1 MSYDKQ
7 KLLRFQE
14 SVLKDVD
21 EKIAHMNRNIS
32 KYEQRE
38 LENAKQ
44 QQLEIIFTYMQDRV
58 QSLKSE
64 YAHRVTQKSLELKKQ
79 VLCFRNGLVEK
90 IVQEC
95 ETQIL
100 QFVNSD
106 KYMPYLL
113 GGIKNAIDKFSIR
126 SAKIQL
132 KKEDLKFRDE
142 LLKIKELSGITSD
155 HKNRLGGFKLIDS
168 ERGIMIDQT
177 LETIL
182 KDQVGRF
189 SKTDGLR
196 IKND

>member
-79 VLCFRNGLVEK
+79 VLCFR
-90 IVQEC
+90 
-95 ETQIL
+95 
-100 QFVNSD
+100 
-106 KYMPYLL
+106 
-113 GGIKNAIDKFSIR
+113 
-126 SAKIQL
+126 
-132 KKEDLKFRDE
+132 
-142 LLKIKELSGITSD
+142 
-155 HKNRLGGFKLIDS
+155 
-168 ERGIMIDQT
+168 
-177 LETIL
+177 
-182 KDQVGRF
+182 
-189 SKTDGLR
+189 
-196 IKND
+196 

>member
-21 EKIAHMNRNIS
+21 DKIARMNRNIS

-64 YAHRVTQKSLELKKQ
+64 YAHRVTQKSLDLKKQ
-79 VLCFRNGLVEK
+79 VLCFRNELVER
-90 IVQEC
+90 IVHEC

-100 QFVNSD
+100 QFVDSS

-113 GGIKNAIDKFSIR
+113 SGIKNAIDKFSIQ

-132 KKEDLKFRDE
+132 RKEDLKFRDQF
-142 LLKIKELSGITSD
+142 LKIKELSGITSD
-155 HKNRLGGFKLIDS
+155 HKNKLGGFKLIDS

-182 KDQVGRF
+182 KDQVRRF

>member
-21 EKIAHMNRNIS
+21 DKIARMNRNIS

-64 YAHRVTQKSLELKKQ
+64 YAHRVTQKSLDLKKQ
-79 VLCFRNGLVEK
+79 VLCFRNELVER
-90 IVQEC
+90 IVHEC

-100 QFVNSD
+100 QFVDSS

-113 GGIKNAIDKFSIR
+113 SGIKNAIDKFSIQ

-132 KKEDLKFRDE
+132 RKEDLKFRDE
-142 LLKIKELSGITSD
+142 FLKIKELSGITSD
-155 HKNRLGGFKLIDS
+155 HKNKLGGFKLIDS

-182 KDQVGRF
+182 KDQVRRF
-189 SKTDGLR
+189 SKTDGVR

>member
-1 MSYDKQ
+1 MSYDEQ

-14 SVLKDVD
+14 SVFKDVD
-21 EKIAHMNRNIS
+21 EKIARMNHNIL

-44 QQLEIIFTYMQDRV
+44 QQLDIIFTYMQDRV

-64 YAHRVTQKSLELKKQ
+64 YAHRFTQKSLELKRE
-79 VLCFRNGLVEK
+79 VICFRNGLVEK
-90 IVQEC
+90 IVDEC
-95 ETQIL
+95 KTQIL
-100 QFVNSD
+100 QFVDSD

-113 GGIKNAIDKFSIR
+113 SGIKNAVDKFSIQ

-132 KKEDLKFRDE
+132 RKEDLKFRDE
-142 LLKIKELSGITSD
+142 LLKIKELSGIISD
-155 HKNRLGGFKLIDS
+155 NKNKLGGFKLVDP

-182 KDQVGRF
+182 QDQIRRF
-189 SKTDGLR
+189 SATDGLR

>member
-21 EKIAHMNRNIS
+21 DKIARMNRNIS

-64 YAHRVTQKSLELKKQ
+64 YAHRFTQKSLDLKKQ
-79 VLCFRNGLVEK
+79 VLCFRNELVER
-90 IVQEC
+90 IVHEC

-100 QFVNSD
+100 QFVDSS

-113 GGIKNAIDKFSIR
+113 SGIKNAIDKFSIQ

-132 KKEDLKFRDE
+132 RKEDLKFRDE
-142 LLKIKELSGITSD
+142 FLKIKELSGITSD
-155 HKNRLGGFKLIDS
+155 HKNKLGGFKLIDS
-168 ERGIMIDQT
+168 ARGIMIDQT

-182 KDQVGRF
+182 KDQVRRF